1 MPAQA
6 VNDGAAIVILG
17 LANGYTFTVRV
28 ATPQKFVRFNVYVT
42 AAVPVGADTVYVL
55 VVAVGKLQAALVVPV
70 ADALDK
76 EYDNTVDIDG
86 HKE

>member
-1 MPAQA
+1 M
-6 VNDGAAIVILG
+6 
-17 LANGYTFTVRV
+17 
-28 ATPQKFVRFNVYVT
+28 ATPQKFVRSNVYVT

-55 VVAVGKLQAALVVPV
+55 VVAAGKLQAVLVVPV

-86 HKE
+86 HKEYPLVAFIVGDCS